1 MPSRFVYVAC
11 LLLFVGGGLAF
22 AGETEWRAHM
32 QAGEAAQKR
41 GDPVAAATS
50 FDAALHEAETFGPG
64 DRRLAATLS
73 RIALHRQV
81 VGRLSDAES
90 LYQRALAVRESTDGP
105 EHPDVASDLDGIAG
119 IRYRQGRYAEAVMPL
134 ERAIAIWQKAFG
146 PDDSRVAAAMHRL
159 GQLHYRQ
166 GNHAEAESLYRRA
179 LALLEKT
186 HGMEH
191 PSLMPTLNNLAVLYY
206 GRGDLAQ
213 AEVLSTRLLALSE
226 KVSGPDHR
234 DVARSLYQLADVHR
248 AQGRFADAEPLYSRA
263 LEIVRSKPPTPG
275 QPDAQTVQRRLDDIR
290 RMRGRTAETAQ
301 TERQAATNAPGHSSP
316 EESAAGA
323 RIWERDRWLLTVRS
337 ADQARERGEIA
348 EAERLCVL
356 ALRYVG
362 ARTVSALDDYASLL
376 AKLNREGMQQA
387 KARAEKLRSARL
399 ATEPGSVYLGFSPA
413 DELRAYAALL
423 RELSRNAEASAVSAL
438 ADADT
443 WLNFTNFIRNH
454 MIVGGHDPRGTCS
467 LSNEIVPI
475 TTPHGSR

>member
-1 MPSRFVYVAC
+1 MVVHASRRSLTMPSGFVYLAC
-11 LLLFVGGGLAF
+11 LLLFVRCGFAF

-41 GDPVAAATS
+41 GDQVAASTS
-50 FDAALHEAETFGPG
+50 FDAGLREAEAFGPR
-64 DRRLAATLS
+64 DPRLAATLS

-90 LYQRALAVRESTDGP
+90 LYQRALAIRESTDGP
-105 EHPDVASDLDGIAG
+105 EHRDVASDLDGIAG
-119 IRYRQGRYAEAVMPL
+119 IRYRQGRYAEAVVPL
-134 ERAIAIWQKAFG
+134 ERAIAIWQKVFG
-146 PDDSRVAAAMHRL
+146 PDDSRVAAAVHRL

-166 GNHAEAESLYRRA
+166 SNYAEAESLYRRA

-263 LEIVRSKPPTPG
+263 LEIVRSRPPIPG
-275 QPDAQTVQRRLDDIR
+275 EPDAQTVQRRLDDIR
-290 RMRGRTAETAQ
+290 RMRG
-301 TERQAATNAPGHSSP
+301 
-316 EESAAGA
+316 
-323 RIWERDRWLLTVRS
+323 IWERDRWLLRVRS
-337 ADQARERGEIA
+337 ANQARERGEIA

-362 ARTVSALDDYASLL
+362 ARTVSTLDDYASLL
-376 AKLNREGMQQA
+376 AKLNRQGAQEA
-387 KARAEKLRSARL
+387 KARAEKLRNARL
-399 ATEPGSVYLGFSPA
+399 ATEPGSVYLGFNPA

-423 RELSRNAEASAVSAL
+423 RELSRNAEATAVSAL
-438 ADADT
+438 ADAET
-443 WLNFTNFIRNH
+443 WLNFTNFTRNH
-454 MIVGGHDPRGTCS
+454 MVAGGQDPSGTCS
-467 LSNEIVPI
+467 LSNEIAPI
-475 TTPHGSR
+475 GTPLGTR